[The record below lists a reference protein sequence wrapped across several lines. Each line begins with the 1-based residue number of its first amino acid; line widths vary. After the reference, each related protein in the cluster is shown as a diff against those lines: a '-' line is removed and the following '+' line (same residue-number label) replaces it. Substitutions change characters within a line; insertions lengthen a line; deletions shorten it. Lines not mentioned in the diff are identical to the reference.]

1 VGAETGACGVR
12 QVGAAS
18 YGDRVREPNG
28 GPMLPEGAKKKSQ
41 KKCSNSMSS
50 ILFGSEQANEDSE
63 SSDDDRVLQIRSKR
77 RLQRRKHA
85 QAHAFASAPAERD
98 DSFFEGGLASPR
110 ATPRVVEDDMAAAAE
125 RALMWMSKAGRLR
138 TPSQDNESE

>member
-1 VGAETGACGVR
+1 
-12 QVGAAS
+12 
-18 YGDRVREPNG
+18 
-28 GPMLPEGAKKKSQ
+28 
-41 KKCSNSMSS
+41 MSS
-50 ILFGSEQANEDSE
+50 FLFGSEQANDDSE

-85 QAHAFASAPAERD
+85 QAHASASAPAD